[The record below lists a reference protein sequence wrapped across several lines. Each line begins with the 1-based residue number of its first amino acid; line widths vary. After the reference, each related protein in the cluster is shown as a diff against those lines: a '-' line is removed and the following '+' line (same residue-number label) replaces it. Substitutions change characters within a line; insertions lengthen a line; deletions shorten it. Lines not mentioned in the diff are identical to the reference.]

1 MPARRFA
8 SLQDVIRQRQHA
20 SFVGRD
26 AQIEQFRKNLQQPP
40 DSRERRFIF
49 NLHGVSGVGK
59 TFLTR
64 QLIRAANELN
74 IATAYTNENMYD
86 IPSVMGALA
95 SDLAEFKFELDG
107 FAKKYSTYQRRRSE
121 LENDPNAPEGT
132 PSFLTTTAIQIGLGA
147 AGLVPIAGT
156 LTSQLDSA
164 TIAEQADRL
173 RKYISKKY
181 RSHEIRLL
189 LSPVEELTPAFV
201 DGLQSAAN
209 RAGLAL
215 FFDSY
220 EHTATL
226 LDSWLIDVLNGRYG
240 ALPAN
245 IVVTIAG
252 QKTLDANSWIQYLDV
267 IADVQLSLFSDTEA
281 RQLLAH
287 RGVTN
292 SDVVEVILALSGG
305 LPLLVAMLAENRPSD
320 PAYLGDPTGNA
331 IERFLKWEGD
341 PQKRALALSAA
352 LARQLNKDVLAAI
365 AGDED
370 KDALFEWIRKLP
382 FVTDHAGRCIYHDI
396 VRASMIRVLRIE
408 SPKGWLDQHRNLASR
423 YGEWR
428 EALGLRDEAGW
439 GDPVWVNYLLEETY
453 HLLCSDANASLPEA
467 LSNAVH
473 ACNASNTVAR
483 RWAEMLKQAGVDTDS
498 SGVEGWGDRLLLAM
512 HDDYSYV
519 TRYLSTLLEAAPL
532 DDAIKSLALAERA
545 EAHRLTKRY
554 DDALVDFNDA
564 VELNPKLTWAIAS
577 RGDTYRS
584 MGRQRDAIADFNRA
598 IEQIPT
604 LAWAIAARGIC
615 WRSLGHLREA
625 LRNFDAAIELDANYA
640 WALANRAET
649 YRLSKAFKA
658 ALSDFDRATKL
669 DPDYAWAIA
678 SRGRVYYEMHRYEE
692 ALIDFNRAVRIDHKL
707 IWAYTARARTYNAL
721 ARFDDA
727 IADFDHVIH
736 ASPNNAS
743 AIYHRGRTHYKKR
756 SYEEALGD
764 FDRAI
769 ELEPDLDFIFAARA
783 WTLLDLGR
791 FQEALND
798 FDEQL
803 KREPTFEPAAEG
815 RERAVQA
822 LTRMTQ
828 TQ

>member
-1 MPARRFA
+1 MPARKFA
-8 SLQDVIRQRQHA
+8 SLQEVIRQRQRA

-40 DSRERRFIF
+40 DSLERRFIF

-59 TFLTR
+59 TFLMR
-64 QLIRAANELN
+64 QLIQAANELH
-74 IATAYTNENMYD
+74 IATAYTNENVYD

-95 SDLAEFKFELDG
+95 SELAEFKVDLDAFG
-107 FAKKYSTYQRRRSE
+107 KKYSTYQRRRSE

-147 AGLVPIAGT
+147 AGLVPIAGA
-156 LTSQLDSA
+156 LTGQLDSA
-164 TIAEQADRL
+164 SIAEQADRL

-189 LSPVEELTPAFV
+189 LSPVEELTPAFIE
-201 DGLQSAAN
+201 GLQAAAN
-209 RAGLAL
+209 RPGLAL

-220 EHTATL
+220 EHTASL
-226 LDSWLIDVLNGRYG
+226 LGDWLIDLLNGRYG

-245 IVVTIAG
+245 IVITISG
-252 QKTLDANSWIQYLDV
+252 QKALDVNSWIQYLDV
-267 IADVQLSLFSDTEA
+267 IADVQLSLFSETEA
-281 RQLLAH
+281 RQLLSH

-292 SDVVEVILALSGG
+292 SDVVEVILALSRG

-352 LARQLNKDVLAAI
+352 LARQLNKDVLAVI

-382 FVTDHAGRCIYHDI
+382 FVTDHAGRCIYHSI

-408 SPKGWLDQHRNLASR
+408 SPQGWLDQHRNLASR
-423 YGEWR
+423 YREWR
-428 EALGLRDEAGW
+428 EALGLRDEVGW
-439 GDPVWVNYLLEETY
+439 GDPAWVNNLLEETY

-473 ACNASNTVAR
+473 ACNAGKTVAR
-483 RWAEMLKQAGVDTDS
+483 RWAEMLKQGGIDADISV
-498 SGVEGWGDRLLLAM
+498 VEGWGDRLLGAM
-512 HDDYSYV
+512 QDDYSYV
-519 TRYLSTLLEAAPL
+519 TRYLSTLLEGAPL
-532 DDAIKSLALAERA
+532 DDAVKSLALAERA
-545 EAHRLTKRY
+545 ESHRLTKRY
-554 DDALVDFNDA
+554 DDALVDFNGA

-584 MGRQRDAIADFNRA
+584 MGKQRDAIADFNRA

-604 LAWAIAARGIC
+604 LAWAIAARGIS
-615 WRSLGHLREA
+615 WRSLGHHREA
-625 LRNFDAAIELDANYA
+625 LRDFNNAIDLDSNYA

-649 YRLSKAFKA
+649 CRLSKAFKA
-658 ALSDFDRATKL
+658 ALKDFDRAIKL

-678 SRGRVYYEMHRYEE
+678 SRGRVYYEMGRYEE

-707 IWAYTARARTYNAL
+707 TWAYMARARTYNAL

-727 IADFDHVIH
+727 IVDFDHVIH
-736 ASPNNAS
+736 ANPNNAL
-743 AIYHRGRTHYKKR
+743 AIYYRGRTYYKKR
-756 SYEEALGD
+756 SHEEALAD

-769 ELEPDLDFIFAARA
+769 ELEPNLDFIFNARGWA
-783 WTLLDLGR
+783 LLDVGR
-791 FQEALND
+791 FQEALDD
-798 FDEQL
+798 FDKEL
-803 KREPTFEPAAEG
+803 KREPTFEHAAEG
-815 RERAVQA
+815 RRNA
-822 LTRMTQ
+822 LEAITRMKNT
-828 TQ
+828 